1 MFKIGLIRITNF
13 IKGTLIGANQRYV
26 YNAIIDINP
35 DDVLMVIITKTTVNT
50 STSIPSGAN
59 YYGSLRK

>member
-35 DDVLMVIITKTTVNT
+35 DNNNNNNNNNKFFI
-50 STSIPSGAN
+50 
-59 YYGSLRK
+59 LRR

>member
-26 YNAIIDINP
+26 YIAIIDINQ
-35 DDVLMVIITKTTVNT
+35 DDVLKVIITKTTVNT
-50 STSIPSGAN
+50 SILSGAN